1 MAANPKIN
9 RASEQRDPRD
19 AILAALNRTRGPF
32 ADARTLPAAVYTSED
47 IFRIEQIGLFN
58 RQWLCV
64 GRAADIPS
72 AGDYFVKNLGVES
85 IIVIRGAD
93 GPVRAF
99 HNVCRHRGSRLL
111 DVPQGRGLAR
121 ILCPYHAWSY
131 NLDGSIQNAPQMP
144 ESFCKADHGLGKVRS
159 ALYEGFIF
167 INLDEAAPSL
177 ESHFSD
183 MPDLARYRMADL
195 VCGKRIEYDVAA
207 NWKFICENYSEC
219 YHCAGVHPQLF
230 KLCDLIARHERSQE
244 IGKCFNGGPMKLRDG
259 IDTMSMSGKTSLPTI
274 PGLTHD
280 DGRYVH
286 YYVVYPNLLL
296 SPHPDYVLVHTAWPS
311 APGRTKIICEW
322 LFTQEAVNAK
332 PFDPAD
338 VVEFW
343 DVTNRQDW
351 ALCERAQRGAA
362 SRGFLPGPYQPTEDC
377 VQTFDQWYANQLAP
391 LLT

>member
-1 MAANPKIN
+1 LTAQAPDIKNGDDVAVDLNIQN
-9 RASEQRDPRD
+9 
-19 AILAALNRTRGPF
+19 ALNRTRGPF
-32 ADARTLPAAVYTSED
+32 AEARTLPAAVYTADD
-47 IFRIEQIGLFN
+47 IFRIEQRDLFN

-64 GRAADIPS
+64 GRAADIPQT
-72 AGDYFVKNLGVES
+72 GDYFVKDLGVES
-85 IIVIRGAD
+85 VIVMRSAD
-93 GPVRAF
+93 GDIRAF

-131 NLDGSIQNAPQMP
+131 NLDGSMQNAPQMP
-144 ESFCKADHGLGKVRS
+144 ETFSKADHGLTKVRS

-167 INLDEAAPSL
+167 INLDDAAPSL
-177 ESHFSD
+177 ASHLSD
-183 MPDLARYRMADL
+183 MPDLARFHMADL
-195 VCGKRIEYDVAA
+195 VCGKHIEYEVAA

-219 YHCAGVHPQLF
+219 YHCAGAHPQLF
-230 KLCDLIARHERSQE
+230 KLCDLIARHERRME

-259 IDTMSMSGKTSLPTI
+259 IATMSMSGKASLPTI

-280 DGRYVH
+280 DTRYVH
-286 YYVVYPNLLL
+286 YYVVYPNVLL
-296 SPHPDYVLVHTAWPS
+296 SPHPDYVLVHTAWPVS
-311 APGRTKIICEW
+311 PGRTKIICEW
-322 LFTQEAVNAK
+322 LFSQEAVSAQA
-332 PFDPAD
+332 FDPSD

-351 ALCERAQRGAA
+351 ALCERAQRGAS

-377 VQTFDQWYANQLAP
+377 VHTFDQWYANQLAP